1 MRSVIGSAQRRLE
14 RVCVLSL
21 ALATF
26 SCGSCDEQRGSTS
39 NNNSGDTGGVIDDGG
54 AVANNAAADGGAN
67 NASTDAGHTDGGGEG
82 EVCGSYGTICDG
94 VCISTAGDPD
104 NCGGCGVICSDAE
117 VCLGGQCGEGCLP
130 GLTACERTCVDVAN
144 DSAHCGACSNACGDG
159 MGCVEGMCVDAI
171 DVDFDAASCEGA
183 GPPIDLGEA
192 VRDDQQCAANLAE
205 LTFRFGACSCQDF
218 VSNNPLTVDAYD
230 SQLGPYVPGGL
241 GGGVGVNGSFINNN
255 GADIS
260 GTLWVGDDL
269 QLNQAVD
276 VGMSLLAG
284 GNVNGGSG
292 SIGRDAFVGGTINGQ
307 WTVANTLHLPTG
319 ASAPNG
325 VTYGQLVNQN
335 ISVAPPCTECPPNA
349 IDVGAIVTTFG
360 GDNDN
365 ALIGLDPDALNPSTA
380 PMRLDLPCGRYYLSG
395 INSNAAVTIVAH
407 GHTALFI
414 EGDVIAN
421 NPLTITV
428 TPEAQLDIFVAG
440 NLTTNNEFKLG
451 SPNYPAL
458 LRVYIGGDVG
468 FTTNNP
474 VTLAGYLYAVPGS
487 VTANNEVEVYGGLY
501 SNGITTN
508 NAWNIHYDRRI
519 TTIGDSCR
527 GSGGGSGG
535 SNNGTNNGSNNG
547 TNNGS
552 NGGSNNGSSTDI
564 CTTQGDACSTSS
576 ECCSPLSCEGGVCS
590 LLDCVPSN
598 GACSSNSDCCR
609 GLCSST
615 TDGICIIQ

>member
-1 MRSVIGSAQRRLE
+1 MTANAKPLQKPAARS
-14 RVCVLSL
+14 
-21 ALATF
+21 
-26 SCGSCDEQRGSTS
+26 
-39 NNNSGDTGGVIDDGG
+39 G
-54 AVANNAAADGGAN
+54 AGTA
-67 NASTDAGHTDGGGEG
+67 ASTKSWIRIGPVGLQPAEMAK
-82 EVCGSYGTICDG
+82 IA
-94 VCISTAGDPD
+94 TALMLAR
-104 NCGGCGVICSDAE
+104 V
-117 VCLGGQCGEGCLP
+117 
-130 GLTACERTCVDVAN
+130 
-144 DSAHCGACSNACGDG
+144 
-159 MGCVEGMCVDAI
+159 
-171 DVDFDAASCEGA
+171 
-183 GPPIDLGEA
+183 LGEW
-192 VRDDQQCAANLAE
+192 RE
-205 LTFRFGACSCQDF
+205 
-218 VSNNPLTVDAYD
+218 P
-230 SQLGPYVPGGL
+230 PK
-241 GGGVGVNGSFINNN
+241 
-255 GADIS
+255 
-260 GTLWVGDDL
+260 TLWAL
-269 QLNQAVD
+269 WKPQATD
-276 VGMSLLAG
+276 Y
-284 GNVNGGSG
+284 
-292 SIGRDAFVGGTINGQ
+292 
-307 WTVANTLHLPTG
+307 
-319 ASAPNG
+319 
-325 VTYGQLVNQN
+325 VTR
-335 ISVAPPCTECPPNA
+335 
-349 IDVGAIVTTFG
+349 
-360 GDNDN
+360 
-365 ALIGLDPDALNPSTA
+365 ALNPSTA